1 MKLQPTRDLPIYSR
15 ANRPAVMPSEMRV
28 GELDKPVTIDNLT
41 QRIIDDSG
49 YNPIFPRHALMVDI
63 ETLDTRPYSKIL
75 SIAGVV
81 FDSLADRS
89 SIVDANGNVI
99 APHFSI
105 VLELIGQ
112 GHRTQD
118 ESTVEWWSKQSPEAR
133 APIFGPGV
141 AKVPY
146 VEGIRSFWAWAKEQQ
161 ADGAF
166 ACSPAFDYTILDTA
180 GEDVLGYGNK
190 FPIPFYNHTDV
201 RSLRNFVF
209 GKKKIDWGI
218 KHEALGD
225 CVRQIFEMQELYLWR
240 KQKQG

>member
-1 MKLQPTRDLPIYSR
+1 MDLQPTRGLPIYSR
-15 ANRPAVMPSEMRV
+15 GNTPTVTFVDEVTRRDA
-28 GELDKPVTIDNLT
+28 VTIDNLT
-41 QRIIDDSG
+41 QRIIDDSSFT
-49 YNPIFPRHALMVDI
+49 PVFPRRAIMTDI
-63 ETLDTRPYSKIL
+63 ETLDTRPNSKIL

-89 SIVDANGNVI
+89 TIVDANDKVI

-105 VLELIGQ
+105 VLELTGQ
-112 GHRTQD
+112 EHRTQD
-118 ESTVEWWSKQSPEAR
+118 EATVTWWSKQPAEAR
-133 APIFGPGV
+133 APIFGPNV
-141 AKVPY
+141 IKVPY
-146 VEGIRSFWAWAKEQQ
+146 AEAIKMYWAWVEEQQ

-190 FPIPFYNHTDV
+190 FPIPFYNQTDV